1 MKIIKVSTILIFLV
15 IFGFLGIMSQM
26 VFAQGL
32 SGPWSLPWVGNPF
45 YSPFAPLGRAYFPQG
60 NLFPPLFGRGFGWWI
75 PSGPATLPIP
85 ASLSPYQRRPN
96 ATIIFTSPTLTA
108 VTAANPGV
116 ILIGATG
123 VLGVPTVAI
132 PPAPTV
138 VTPTVVA
145 AALPPTALAVANPTP
160 APLFSLLAVLYAS
173 GLLDG
178 KALLSTANP
187 LLFAYLQTL
196 IF

>member
-1 MKIIKVSTILIFLV
+1 MNFRKVLPLFILFVILV
-15 IFGFLGIMSQM
+15 FGGIVLSQTCS
-26 VFAQGL
+26 AQGL
-32 SGPWSLPWVGNPF
+32 YGPWGLPWVGNPF
-45 YSPFAPLGRAYFPQG
+45 YSPFTFLGGSFFPQR
-60 NLFPPLFGRGFGWWI
+60 NIFPSLLGGTFGLGAPFNPLFS
-75 PSGPATLPIP
+75 PTPAI
-85 ASLSPYQRRPN
+85 LSPYQRRPN

-108 VTAANPGV
+108 VSATPGV

-123 VLGVPTVAI
+123 VLGVPTVAV
-132 PPAPTV
+132 PP
-138 VTPTVVA
+138 PTVVA
-145 AALPPTALAVANPTP
+145 PTIVAGTLGSTALAVANPTP

>member
-1 MKIIKVSTILIFLV
+1 MKIRKVSPLFILFVLLV
-15 IFGFLGIMSQM
+15 FGGIMLSQTCS
-26 VFAQGL
+26 AQGL
-32 SGPWSLPWVGNPF
+32 TGPWGLPWVGNPF
-45 YSPFAPLGRAYFPQG
+45 YSPFTFWGGSFFPQG
-60 NLFPPLFGRGFGWWI
+60 NIFPPLFGGTLGLGTPFRPLI
-75 PSGPATLPIP
+75 SPTPAL
-85 ASLSPYQRRPN
+85 LSPYQRRPN

-108 VTAANPGV
+108 VSATPGV

-123 VLGVPTVAI
+123 VLGVPTVAV
-132 PPAPTV
+132 PP
-138 VTPTVVA
+138 PTVVA
-145 AALPPTALAVANPTP
+145 PTIVAGTLGSTALAVTNPAP